1 MAEKKDDREKDFV
14 GLDSLEVAPL
24 TDEDLESVS
33 GGAAADTNNAQT
45 GCITNNAQTGCPI
58 TPGHDN

>member
-1 MAEKKDDREKDFV
+1 MAEKKNDKDKDLV

-33 GGAAADTNNAQT
+33 GGGADAETNNAQT

-58 TPGHDN
+58 TPKDD